1 MNVADITKL
10 QSLMRS
16 NDWASVYAMLDD
28 ARNRAVSS
36 EDIRREAYW
45 RVAALRGEQRYEEAL
60 QLLRKSAGLFNS
72 QCLVHLDL
80 AYILIK
86 LGRDKEALHELS
98 SAPIEEEMEEY
109 YGLAID
115 TKFLYFYLLAKS
127 GNSSVKDRLA
137 EIPDDYRH
145 ITMGGKFLT
154 KADIASFLK

>member
-1 MNVADITKL
+1 MNTADITKL

-16 NDWASVYAMLDD
+16 KDWASVYAMLDD
-28 ARNRAVSS
+28 AHNQAVSP

-45 RVAALRGEQRYEEAL
+45 RVAALKGEHKYEEAL

-72 QCLVHLDL
+72 QCLAHLDL

-86 LGRDKEALHELS
+86 LGREQEALEELS
-98 SAPIEEEMEEY
+98 RAPIEEEMQNY

-115 TKFLYFYLLAKS
+115 AKFLYFYLLAKN
-127 GNSSVKDRLA
+127 GDQSVKGRLS

-145 ITMGGKFLT
+145 ITMDGKFLT
-154 KADIASFLK
+154 RADIASFLK